1 MMLLPASIMAQ
12 SSMTDDQV
20 FKYVIKE
27 HQNGT
32 SQSQIV
38 TQLMQR
44 GVDITQIRRVR
55 KKFERMSKDQ
65 ALGVLSNDT
74 QRDQTDSRQRTNNGE
89 ARIGDQRYDNF
100 RDDTR
105 RGDDRS
111 TYRVREGVPSTRTY
125 DEEDDEWMEFRDELD
140 EFLPADTAT
149 MYLNLLAKMEKDK
162 KKVFGRDIF
171 NKRNLSFEPSMS
183 IATPANYRLG
193 PGDAVFID
201 IYGASQK
208 TIEGTVSPDG
218 TVTIEGFGPVHVSG
232 LTVEQI
238 ESIET
243 DQNLPSLGPLIKI
256 ARALGVRL
264 GTFMDDN
271 DDLGPIVTRAADRE
285 KDSSISFSNDA
296 TDARKHMEYHPLAQQ
311 KAGRHMEP
319 FVIDI
324 NPEDS
329 PEFQLSA
336 HEGEEFIYVMQGEV
350 EIVYGKETYKLGE
363 GDSIFYDSIVKH
375 HVHGAPGKSAKILAV
390 VYIPF

>member
-1 MMLLPASIMAQ
+1 MNNHS
-12 SSMTDDQV
+12 
-20 FKYVIKE
+20 VIGAK
-27 HQNGT
+27 
-32 SQSQIV
+32 I
-38 TQLMQR
+38 R
-44 GVDITQIRRVR
+44 G
-55 KKFERMSKDQ
+55 
-65 ALGVLSNDT
+65 L
-74 QRDQTDSRQRTNNGE
+74 
-89 ARIGDQRYDNF
+89 
-100 RDDTR
+100 
-105 RGDDRS
+105 
-111 TYRVREGVPSTRTY
+111 RET
-125 DEEDDEWMEFRDELD
+125 
-140 EFLPADTAT
+140 
-149 MYLNLLAKMEKDK
+149 K
-162 KKVFGRDIF
+162 
-171 NKRNLSFEPSMS
+171 NLSIEE
-183 IATPANYRLG
+183 IAER
-193 PGDAVFID
+193 
-201 IYGASQK
+201 
-208 TIEGTVSPDG
+208 
-218 TVTIEGFGPVHVSG
+218 SG

-324 NPEDS
+324 NPEES
-329 PEFQLSA
+329 PAFQLSA